1 MITMPMHTTRRPGT
15 RADRNGYLSPMS
27 ERWPGGTIADLVTW
41 MDVEG
46 SERWRPYWVT
56 LPDGTRKQRTYCDHY
71 AADVVWALTGRQLT
85 SAWVW
90 WTGHAE
96 KRIRLSGATITPV
109 YGDTII
115 EHGAK
120 GLHQWIGRCGHEFGW
135 TKEKDGASLQGMVD
149 QHGTIGLILT
159 PSHVAVVV
167 PSVCAEV
174 LGAELRPPVRSGPC
188 LTSQAGARNFA
199 LSWESDW
206 FHRRT
211 DTVFVWLEPGLLG
224 DWVQP

>member
-1 MITMPMHTTRRPGT
+1 MPMHTTKAPGT
-15 RADRNGYLSPMS
+15 RSDRNGYLSPMS

-46 SERWRPYWVT
+46 SLRWRKRT
-56 LPDGTRKQRTYCDHY
+56 TSAGKLATYCDHY
-71 AADVVWALTGRQLT
+71 AADFVHALTGKQLI

-90 WTGHAE
+90 WTLAAE
-96 KRIRLSGATITPV
+96 REWFIGVPVQPV
-109 YGDTII
+109 YGKTVM

-120 GLHQWIGRCGHEFGW
+120 SLHDWMPRCGHEFGW
-135 TKEKDGASLQGMVD
+135 TLEKSAKDLQAMVD

-174 LGAELRPPVRSGPC
+174 IELRPPVRSGDA

-211 DTVFVWLEPGLLG
+211 DTVFVWLEPGMLG
-224 DWVQP
+224 DWVHP

>member
-1 MITMPMHTTRRPGT
+1 MIPMPMHATKRPGT

-41 MDVEG
+41 MDVEA
-46 SERWRPYWVT
+46 SERWRKRT
-56 LPDGTRKQRTYCDHY
+56 TSSGKLATYCDHY
-71 AADVVWALTGRQLT
+71 AADAVWALTGRQLT

-90 WTGHAE
+90 WTTHAE
-96 KRIRLSGATITPV
+96 TRIRLFGDVVAPV

-120 GLHQWIGRCGHEFGW
+120 GLHQWMSRCGHEFGW
-135 TKEKDGASLQGMVD
+135 TSEKDGASLQRLVD

-174 LGAELRPPVRSGPC
+174 IELRVPTHRGPC
-188 LTSQAGARNFA
+188 LTSQAGARNFR

-206 FHRRT
+206 FHRRS

>member
-1 MITMPMHTTRRPGT
+1 MIPMPMHTTKRPGT
-15 RADRNGYLSPMS
+15 RSDRNGYLSPMA

-41 MDVEG
+41 MDVEA
-46 SERWRPYWVT
+46 SERWRKRT
-56 LPDGTRKQRTYCDHY
+56 TSSGKLATYCDHY
-71 AADVVWALTGRQLT
+71 AADFVWALTGRQLT

-90 WTGHAE
+90 WTSHAE
-96 KRIRLSGATITPV
+96 KRIRLFGDVVAPI

-120 GLHQWIGRCGHEFGW
+120 GLHQWMSRCGHEFGW

-174 LGAELRPPVRSGPC
+174 LGAELRPPARSGPC

>member
-1 MITMPMHTTRRPGT
+1 MIPMPMHATRRPGT
-15 RADRNGYLSPMS
+15 RADRNGYLSPMA

-71 AADVVWALTGRQLT
+71 AADFVWALTGRQLT

-90 WTGHAE
+90 WSTAAE
-96 KRIRLSGATITPV
+96 KRVRAGETVAPVWNKTVIEYGAR
-109 YGDTII
+109 
-115 EHGAK
+115 
-120 GLHQWIGRCGHEFGW
+120 GLHQWMGRCGHEFGW
-135 TKEKDGASLQGMVD
+135 TSEKSAKDLQAMVD

-167 PSVCAEV
+167 PSICAEV

>member
-1 MITMPMHTTRRPGT
+1 
-15 RADRNGYLSPMS
+15 MS

-71 AADVVWALTGRQLT
+71 AADVVWALTGRQLI

-90 WTGHAE
+90 WTT
-96 KRIRLSGATITPV
+96 ATERRVRAGEVVTPV
-109 YGDTII
+109 WNKTVS

-120 GLHQWIGRCGHEFGW
+120 GLHQWMARCGHEFGW
-135 TKEKDGASLQGMVD
+135 TREKSAKDLQAMVD

-224 DWVQP
+224 SWVQP

>member
-1 MITMPMHTTRRPGT
+1 MIPMPMHTTKRPGT
-15 RADRNGYLSPMS
+15 RSDRNGYLSPMA

-41 MDVEG
+41 MDVEA
-46 SERWRPYWVT
+46 SERWRKRT
-56 LPDGTRKQRTYCDHY
+56 TSSGKLATYCDHY
-71 AADVVWALTGRQLT
+71 AADFVWALTGRQLT

-90 WTGHAE
+90 WTSHAE

-120 GLHQWIGRCGHEFGW
+120 GLHQWMGRCGHEFGW
-135 TKEKDGASLQGMVD
+135 TKEKDGASLQRLVD
-149 QHGTIGLILT
+149 SHGTIGLILT

-174 LGAELRPPVRSGPC
+174 LGAELRPPVRPGPC

>member
-1 MITMPMHTTRRPGT
+1 MIPMPMHVTRRPGT
-15 RADRNGYLSPMS
+15 RSDRNGYLSPMS

-41 MDVEG
+41 MDVEA
-46 SERWRPYWVT
+46 SERWRKRT
-56 LPDGTRKQRTYCDHY
+56 TSSGKLATYCDHY

-109 YGDTII
+109 YGDTIM

-120 GLHQWIGRCGHEFGW
+120 GLHQWMGRCGHEFGW

-174 LGAELRPPVRSGPC
+174 IELRVPTHRGPC

>member
-1 MITMPMHTTRRPGT
+1 MIPMPMHTTKRPGT

-41 MDVEG
+41 LDVET
-46 SERWRPYWVT
+46 SERWRKRT
-56 LPDGTRKQRTYCDHY
+56 TSSGKLATYCDHY

-120 GLHQWIGRCGHEFGW
+120 GLHQWMGRCGHEFGW
-135 TKEKDGASLQGMVD
+135 TREKDGASLQRLVD
-149 QHGTIGLILT
+149 SHGTIGLILT

>member
-1 MITMPMHTTRRPGT
+1 MIPMPMHTTRRPGT

-90 WTGHAE
+90 WTKDAE
-96 KRIRLSGATITPV
+96 KRIRLFGDVVAPV
-109 YGDTII
+109 WNKTVS

-120 GLHQWIGRCGHEFGW
+120 GLHQWMSRCGHEFGW
-135 TKEKDGASLQGMVD
+135 TAEKDGASLQRLVD

-174 LGAELRPPVRSGPC
+174 IELRVPAHRGPC
-188 LTSQAGARNFA
+188 LTSQAGARNFR

-206 FHRRT
+206 FHRRS

>member
-1 MITMPMHTTRRPGT
+1 MIPMPMHTTRRPGT

-90 WTGHAE
+90 WTT
-96 KRIRLSGATITPV
+96 ATERRVRAGEVVTPV
-109 YGDTII
+109 WNKTVS

-120 GLHQWIGRCGHEFGW
+120 GLHRWMSRCGHEFGW
-135 TKEKDGASLQGMVD
+135 TSEKDGASLQRLVD

-174 LGAELRPPVRSGPC
+174 LGAELRPPARSGDA

>member
-1 MITMPMHTTRRPGT
+1 MIPMPMHTTRRPGT

-41 MDVEG
+41 MDVEA

-71 AADVVWALTGRQLT
+71 AADFVWALTGRQLT

-90 WTGHAE
+90 WTKDAE
-96 KRIRLSGATITPV
+96 KRIRLFGDTITPV
-109 YGDTII
+109 WNKTVI

-120 GLHQWIGRCGHEFGW
+120 GMHQWIARCGHEFGW
-135 TKEKDGASLQGMVD
+135 TSEKSAKDLQAMVD

-174 LGAELRPPVRSGPC
+174 IELRVPTHRGPC
-188 LTSQAGARNFA
+188 LTSQAGARNFR

>member
-1 MITMPMHTTRRPGT
+1 MITMPMHTTRTPGT
-15 RADRNGYLSPMS
+15 RADRNGYLSPMA

-41 MDVEG
+41 LDVEG
-46 SERWRPYWVT
+46 SLRWKKRT
-56 LPDGTRKQRTYCDHY
+56 TSAGKLATYCDHY
-71 AADVVWALTGRQLT
+71 AADFVFALTGRQLT

-90 WTGHAE
+90 WSTDAE
-96 KRIRLSGATITPV
+96 RRIRAGETVAAV
-109 YGDTII
+109 YGKTVM

-120 GLHQWIGRCGHEFGW
+120 SLHDWMSRCGHEFGW
-135 TKEKDGASLQGMVD
+135 TREKDGASLQRLVD
-149 QHGTIGLILT
+149 SHGTIGLILT

-174 LGAELRPPVRSGPC
+174 IELRIPTHRGPC
-188 LTSQAGARNFA
+188 LTSQAGARNFR

-206 FHRRT
+206 FHRRS

-224 DWVQP
+224 GWVQP